1 MTFRRLRETTRKR
14 EPGDERAVT
23 PRTWVLMLACL
34 TGIVAPATASDLCG
48 TTIVA
53 NLTLDH
59 DLTCP
64 GNGLI
69 VGADGITINLNGH
82 TITGPG
88 SGVGISVPNRT
99 GVVIVGGTVKN
110 FLAGIQLV
118 NSTAIVVKEN
128 RFTGNQDAVFLVG
141 TSGSTIKENTA
152 WQNSRVGV
160 MLRPSGIRN
169 STQNLVAENTLT
181 DNTNGIILVETPT
194 GNVLK
199 ENMISGSSN
208 AGINVNGGVSGNLI
222 QENAFIG
229 NAAGIRLN
237 LVARALADRQQLHRE
252 HDCDEYLWNHG
263 ACRRQH
269 FQGEHL
275 GGQRGGC
282 LFLAGVEPVRKRG
295 QDGFERT
302 QQNFAPRRT
311 SCFAVALALVSA
323 LRPVQGRADFSE
335 WSLPVNLGPPINTP
349 GTEVGPH
356 RLQGRLEPLPS
367 AQFRRLRFAA
377 RERR

>member
-1 MTFRRLRETTRKR
+1 MTIRRLRETIRRKK
-14 EPGDERAVT
+14 PIAHAVT
-23 PRTWVLMLACL
+23 ARASMLVLAALV
-34 TGIVAPATASDLCG
+34 TGTVAPATASDLCG
-48 TTIVA
+48 TTILA

-82 TITGPG
+82 TIVGPG
-88 SGVGISVPNRT
+88 SGVGISVSNRT

-110 FLAGIQLV
+110 FLAGVQLV

-141 TSGSTIKENTA
+141 SRGSTIKENTA

-194 GNVLK
+194 GNVLR
-199 ENMISGSSN
+199 ENMISGSTN
-208 AGINVNGGVSGNLI
+208 AGINVNGGVSGNVI

-237 LVARALADRQQLHRE
+237 LGATGLLPTGNSFIENTIAMNTCGVTGPVGDNTFKENVLEGNGAD
-252 HDCDEYLWNHG
+252 
-263 ACRRQH
+263 
-269 FQGEHL
+269 
-275 GGQRGGC
+275 
-282 LFLAGVEPVRKRG
+282 V
-295 QDGFERT
+295 
-302 QQNFAPRRT
+302 
-311 SCFAVALALVSA
+311 CF
-323 LRPVQGRADFSE
+323 
-335 WSLPVNLGPPINTP
+335 
-349 GTEVGPH
+349 
-356 RLQGRLEPLPS
+356 
-367 AQFRRLRFAA
+367 
-377 RERR
+377 

>member
-1 MTFRRLRETTRKR
+1 MTFRRLRETTRRR
-14 EPGDERAVT
+14 EPGDVRAVT

-34 TGIVAPATASDLCG
+34 TGLVPPATASDLCG

-53 NLTLDH
+53 NLKLDQ

-69 VGADGITINLNGH
+69 VGADGIRINLNGH

-88 SGVGISVPNRT
+88 SGVGINVVGRT

-128 RFTGNQDAVFLVG
+128 RFTGNQDAIFLIG

-152 WQNSRVGV
+152 WQNSRVGI

-194 GNVLK
+194 GNVFK

-208 AGINVNGGVSGNLI
+208 AGMNVNGGVSGNLMK
-222 QENAFIG
+222 ENVFIG

-237 LVARALADRQQLHRE
+237 LGATGLLPTGNQLHRE
-252 HDCDEYLWNHG
+252 HDCDEYLRNHG

-269 FQGEHL
+269 VQGERV

-282 LFLAGVEPVRKRG
+282 VFLAGAHVRSPRMP
-295 QDGFERT
+295 DV
-302 QQNFAPRRT
+302 NFAGGWW
-311 SCFAVALALVSA
+311 FQSA
-323 LRPVQGRADFSE
+323 
-335 WSLPVNLGPPINTP
+335 PP
-349 GTEVGPH
+349 
-356 RLQGRLEPLPS
+356 
-367 AQFRRLRFAA
+367 A
-377 RERR
+377 

>member
-1 MTFRRLRETTRKR
+1 MTFRWLRETTRKK
-14 EPGDERAVT
+14 EPGDVRALT
-23 PRTWVLMLACL
+23 ARAWVLVLAGL
-34 TGIVAPATASDLCG
+34 VTGIVAPATASDLCG
-48 TTIVA
+48 TTILA

-59 DLTCP
+59 DLNCS

-82 TITGPG
+82 TIVGPG
-88 SGVGISVPNRT
+88 SGVGISVSNRT

-110 FLAGIQLV
+110 FLAGVQLV

-141 TSGSTIKENTA
+141 SSGSTIKENTA

-194 GNVLK
+194 GNVLR
-199 ENMISGSSN
+199 ENMISGSTN
-208 AGINVNGGVSGNLI
+208 AGINVNGGVSGNVI

-237 LVARALADRQQLHRE
+237 LGATGLLPTGNSFIENTIAMNTCGVTGPAGDNTFKENVLEGNGAD
-252 HDCDEYLWNHG
+252 
-263 ACRRQH
+263 
-269 FQGEHL
+269 
-275 GGQRGGC
+275 
-282 LFLAGVEPVRKRG
+282 V
-295 QDGFERT
+295 
-302 QQNFAPRRT
+302 
-311 SCFAVALALVSA
+311 CF
-323 LRPVQGRADFSE
+323 
-335 WSLPVNLGPPINTP
+335 
-349 GTEVGPH
+349 
-356 RLQGRLEPLPS
+356 
-367 AQFRRLRFAA
+367 
-377 RERR
+377 

>member
-1 MTFRRLRETTRKR
+1 MTFRWPRETFRRK
-14 EPGDERAVT
+14 EPGDVRAVT
-23 PRTWVLMLACL
+23 ARAWVLVLAGL
-34 TGIVAPATASDLCG
+34 VTGIVAPATASDLCG
-48 TTIVA
+48 TTILA

-59 DLTCP
+59 DLNCS

-82 TITGPG
+82 TIVGPG
-88 SGVGISVPNRT
+88 SGVGISVSNRT

-110 FLAGIQLV
+110 FLAGVQLV

-141 TSGSTIKENTA
+141 SSGSTIKENTA

-194 GNVLK
+194 GNVLR
-199 ENMISGSSN
+199 ENMISGSTN
-208 AGINVNGGVSGNLI
+208 AGINVNGGVSGNVI

-237 LVARALADRQQLHRE
+237 RGATGLFPTGNSFIENTIAMNTCGVTGPAGDNTFKENVLEGNAAD
-252 HDCDEYLWNHG
+252 
-263 ACRRQH
+263 
-269 FQGEHL
+269 
-275 GGQRGGC
+275 
-282 LFLAGVEPVRKRG
+282 V
-295 QDGFERT
+295 
-302 QQNFAPRRT
+302 
-311 SCFAVALALVSA
+311 CF
-323 LRPVQGRADFSE
+323 
-335 WSLPVNLGPPINTP
+335 
-349 GTEVGPH
+349 
-356 RLQGRLEPLPS
+356 
-367 AQFRRLRFAA
+367 
-377 RERR
+377 

>member
-1 MTFRRLRETTRKR
+1 MRIRRLRETIGGKK
-14 EPGDERAVT
+14 PAAHAVT
-23 PRTWVLMLACL
+23 ARASMLVLAGLV

-48 TTIVA
+48 TTILA

-82 TITGPG
+82 TIVGPG
-88 SGVGISVPNRT
+88 SGVGISVSNRT

-110 FLAGIQLV
+110 FLAGVQLV

-128 RFTGNQDAVFLVG
+128 RFTGNQDAVFLIG
-141 TSGSTIKENTA
+141 SRGSTIKENTA

-194 GNVLK
+194 GNVLR
-199 ENMISGSSN
+199 ENLISGSTN
-208 AGINVNGGVSGNLI
+208 AGINVNGGVSGNVI

-237 LVARALADRQQLHRE
+237 LGATGLLPTGNSFIENTIAMNTCGVTGPAGDNTFKENVLEGNEAD
-252 HDCDEYLWNHG
+252 
-263 ACRRQH
+263 
-269 FQGEHL
+269 
-275 GGQRGGC
+275 
-282 LFLAGVEPVRKRG
+282 V
-295 QDGFERT
+295 
-302 QQNFAPRRT
+302 
-311 SCFAVALALVSA
+311 CF
-323 LRPVQGRADFSE
+323 
-335 WSLPVNLGPPINTP
+335 
-349 GTEVGPH
+349 
-356 RLQGRLEPLPS
+356 
-367 AQFRRLRFAA
+367 
-377 RERR
+377 

>member
-1 MTFRRLRETTRKR
+1 MTFRRLRETTCRK
-14 EPGDERAVT
+14 EHGDVRAVT
-23 PRTWVLMLACL
+23 LRTWALMLACL
-34 TGIVAPATASDLCG
+34 TGIVPPATASDLCG

-69 VGADGITINLNGH
+69 VGANGIRINLNGH
-82 TITGPG
+82 TIMGPG
-88 SGVGISVPNRT
+88 SGVGITVANRT

-110 FLAGIQLV
+110 FLAGVQLV

-128 RFTGNQDAVFLVG
+128 WFTGNQDAVFLIG

-152 WQNSRVGV
+152 WQNSRVGI
-160 MLRPSGIRN
+160 MLRPSGTRN

-222 QENAFIG
+222 QENTFIG

-237 LVARALADRQQLHRE
+237 LVAGLLPTGNASS
-252 HDCDEYLWNHG
+252 
-263 ACRRQH
+263 
-269 FQGEHL
+269 
-275 GGQRGGC
+275 
-282 LFLAGVEPVRKRG
+282 
-295 QDGFERT
+295 RT
-302 QQNFAPRRT
+302 
-311 SCFAVALALVSA
+311 
-323 LRPVQGRADFSE
+323 
-335 WSLPVNLGPPINTP
+335 
-349 GTEVGPH
+349 
-356 RLQGRLEPLPS
+356 
-367 AQFRRLRFAA
+367 RLR
-377 RERR
+377 